1 MPLVDYDVSDES
13 DQESDN
19 ESEVKPTAPE
29 QKQPKAEVIAEKD
42 GLETQPEEALFSSLP
57 KPKTQPLNFGD
68 DNKLHNFLLNKPSSN
83 LKTKEAVKIT
93 IPSLSEFAEE
103 EKEKPAPKK
112 FKSSSTSALFSVL
125 PPPKNSTVKEA
136 KRTLIPDSVL
146 KKKTQTQVQ
155 PNPSVVKPL
164 KAKVKPVV
172 EPIEDDDKID
182 HGPSLMFSHD
192 FLTSGNSNSNDS
204 SDAASVVVNKIE
216 TEQFDIP
223 DLQQTDWERGDIQ
236 VTQFDII
243 DNPTVHSVDQ
253 IPLPPPPELELDD
266 KALEVL
272 MGKKRKREQ
281 IPLEVIDIQGKDI
294 MPDSREWLL
303 KQFQEDQPVG
313 PPTSAKGGQFSA
325 NSKRKHQITYL
336 AYQAKAQELELKNQW
351 AQNRM
356 TRKQTQQ
363 KYGF

>member
-13 DQESDN
+13 DQESDD
-19 ESEVKPTAPE
+19 ESQVQPPVLEKKQSEAEAPVE
-29 QKQPKAEVIAEKD
+29 LK
-42 GLETQPEEALFSSLP
+42 GLETKPEGALFSALP
-57 KPKTQPLNFGD
+57 KPKTQSLILGD
-68 DNKLHNFLLNKPSSN
+68 ENKLNSFLLNKPSN
-83 LKTKEAVKIT
+83 NPKAKEAIKIT
-93 IPSLSEFAEE
+93 IPSLSEFTEE
-103 EKEKPAPKK
+103 DEDEPKRAPKK
-112 FKSSSTSALFSVL
+112 FKTSSTSALFSVL
-125 PPPKNSTVKEA
+125 PPPKNNSVKEA
-136 KRTLIPDSVL
+136 KRTLIPDSVF
-146 KKKTQTQVQ
+146 KKKAQTQVK

-164 KAKVKPVV
+164 KAKVKPIV
-172 EPIEDDDKID
+172 EDDDDKID

-192 FLTSGNSNSNDS
+192 FLNSNNSNDE
-204 SDAASVVVNKIE
+204 SDTAPVVVNKIE

-223 DLQQTDWERGDIQ
+223 DLQQTDWERGDIE

-281 IPLEVIDIQGKDI
+281 IPLEVIDISGKDI

-303 KQFQEDQPVG
+303 KQFQEDQPAG
-313 PPTSAKGGQFSA
+313 PPTSAKGGGFSA